1 MKEHAMSFT
10 HKLSMQVRMLFK
22 RNRAALRLQEEL
34 RFHLD
39 QQIGEG
45 IAAGM
50 SPEEART
57 AAMRDFGNP
66 ELIRQQVR
74 ATWNW
79 YSLDKLG
86 RDLKYGVRT
95 LLRSP
100 GFAIVS
106 VLVMALGI
114 GATTSLFTMVRAVL
128 LRPLPFR
135 DPGNLVMLYEHF
147 RQERT
152 GSGFNTVA
160 PGDYRD
166 WRSQTHGF
174 EDMAAMRGYG
184 GIVSGV
190 HSELPEVVQSAGGSA
205 NLFPLLGVTPVY
217 GRLFTQAE
225 DRPEGERVVLLTW
238 SFFERR
244 FAGDPSII
252 GRQIHLD
259 TVPATVVGVLP
270 GWFNYPDARIQFW
283 MPYAQ
288 TFTPQDYGIHD
299 GHQSMVVARLRRD
312 VSVGTA
318 TREASTLQYQIH
330 MANPSK
336 PVAEDVWSRP
346 MIDDVVKD
354 VKTPLLVLLGA
365 VFCMLLIACL
375 NMSNLM
381 VARAAARRREVAI
394 RGALG
399 GSRLALIREQMTE
412 SLLISAAGGGL
423 GLLLSLA
430 TTHWMAAHWRNLPR
444 ADTVHVDALVFAF
457 ALGLVAATAMLAGL
471 LPALSSTGKDSL
483 SALRESSR
491 SIGGSASRARLR
503 KGMLTVEV
511 ALTVTLLA
519 AAGLLFHSF
528 VRLRTAD
535 LGCHTDHVL
544 TMRFGL
550 PEIQYDTREKVLAFE
565 ESLLER
571 VRRLPGVSGAALVSS
586 VPAAGPNGDRV
597 FTIPEKPAPRSTIE
611 DLAMTLTADPQYFSV
626 MQIPLLR
633 GRVFSEQERL
643 HNDRFVVV
651 SRQFAN
657 QYFPGDDPIG
667 KHVRTAW
674 DDKVEDY
681 EIIGEVGD
689 TLYDVTRPV
698 AATIY
703 YPILSG
709 IPDRTSEA
717 TIVVHSSLDPLAV
730 SIPVQQQISALDPEL
745 PVYDALTMEQIV
757 NKTTASQGFA
767 ANLVL
772 AFAGISLLLA
782 GVGLYGVLSYLV
794 TQRSV
799 EIAIRMALGAQR
811 PEVLRVVLL
820 DGLTPV
826 LLGAAAGLIG
836 AAVAGSLIRSML
848 YGASPYDP
856 LVVAAMVACLLLTAV
871 LACVVPAWRASQVD
885 PMQALR
891 SE

>member
-1 MKEHAMSFT
+1 MSSR
-10 HKLSMQVRMLFK
+10 HKFYMQIRMLFG
-22 RNRAALRLQEEL
+22 RDRAAERLQDEI

-39 QQIGEG
+39 RQISEN
-45 IAAGM
+45 IASGM
-50 SPEEART
+50 SPEDARR
-57 AAMRDFGNP
+57 AARRTFGDP
-66 ELIRQQVR
+66 GLVSEQVR

-79 YSLDKLG
+79 YTLDKLI
-86 RDLKYGVRT
+86 RDVKYGVRT

-135 DPGNLVMLYEHF
+135 DSGNLVVLYEHF
-147 RQERT
+147 RDVKS
-152 GSGFNTVA
+152 GSGFNAVA

-166 WRSQTHGF
+166 WRSQTHSF
-174 EDMAAMRGYG
+174 EDMVAMRGYG

-190 HSELPEVVQSAGGSA
+190 QSELPEVVQSAGGSA
-205 NLFPLLGVTPVY
+205 NLFPLLGVTPAY
-217 GRLFTQAE
+217 GRLFTEAEDQPQAE
-225 DRPEGERVVLLTW
+225 PVVLLTW
-238 SFFERR
+238 SFFQRR

-252 GRQIHLD
+252 GKQIHLD
-259 TVPATVVGVLP
+259 TIPATVVGVLP
-270 GWFNYPDARIQFW
+270 NWFNYPDARIQFW

-288 TFTPQDYGIHD
+288 TFTPGDYGMHD
-299 GHQSMVVARLRRD
+299 GHQSMVVARLKPG
-312 VSVGTA
+312 VNVGTA
-318 TREASTLQYQIH
+318 TREVSTLQYQMH
-330 MANPSK
+330 LAFASK

-354 VKTPLLVLLGA
+354 VKTPLLVLLGS
-365 VFCMLLIACL
+365 VVCMLLIACL
-375 NMSNLM
+375 NVSNLL

-412 SLLISAAGGGL
+412 SLLISVAGGGL

-430 TTHWMAAHWRNLPR
+430 STQWLAAHWRNLPR
-444 ADTVHVDALVFAF
+444 ADTVHMDGWVFVF

-471 LPALSSTGKDSL
+471 LPAISSTGRDSL

-503 KGMLTVEV
+503 KMMLTAEI

-535 LGCHTDHVL
+535 LGCRTDHVL
-544 TMRFGL
+544 TMKFGL
-550 PEIQYDTREKVLAFE
+550 PEIQYNTREKVLLFH

-571 VRRLPGVSGAALVSS
+571 VRRLPGVSGAALVSTA
-586 VPAAGPNGDRV
+586 PAAGPEGDRV
-597 FTIPEKPAPRSTIE
+597 FTILERPAPSYSIQYVALTR
-611 DLAMTLTADPQYFSV
+611 TADPQYFSV

-633 GRVFSEQERL
+633 GRVFTEHERL
-643 HNDRFVVV
+643 HNDRFIVV
-651 SRQFAN
+651 SRQFVN
-657 QYFPGDDPIG
+657 QYLAGNDPIG
-667 KHVRTAW
+667 KHVRSGW
-674 DDKVEDY
+674 DDKVDNY
-681 EIIGEVGD
+681 EIIGEVDD
-689 TLYDVTRPV
+689 TLYDVTKPV
-698 AATIY
+698 SATMY
-703 YPILSG
+703 FPILSG
-709 IPDRTSEA
+709 IPNRTSEA
-717 TIVVHSSLDPLAV
+717 TIVVHTSVDPLAI
-730 SIPVQQQISALDPEL
+730 STPVQQQISALEPEL
-745 PVYDALTMEQIV
+745 PVYDALTMDQIL

-772 AFAGISLLLA
+772 AFAGTSLLLA
-782 GVGLYGVLSYLV
+782 GIGLYGVLSYLV

-799 EIAIRMALGAQR
+799 EIAIRIALGARR
-811 PEVLRVVLL
+811 PEVLRVVLV
-820 DGLTPV
+820 DGLKPV
-826 LLGAAAGLIG
+826 LFGAAAGVAG

-856 LVVAAMVACLLLTAV
+856 LVVAGMVGCLLFTAVVACV
-871 LACVVPAWRASQVD
+871 IPAWRASRVD
-885 PMQALR
+885 PIQTLR